1 LLRHRRWLRSAAR
14 FFIAG
19 SPCTRGNFTKI
30 RQRLCSDLTK
40 VSERTSAI
48 ETQKKSTRKTEER
61 VSVTFCIISAAARY
75 ALFFCVIS
83 GSPRSGFEEK

>member
-40 VSERTSAI
+40 VSERIAAI
-48 ETQKKSTRKTEER
+48 ETQKKKYKKKEER
-61 VSVTFCIISAAARY
+61 KS
-75 ALFFCVIS
+75 
-83 GSPRSGFEEK
+83 EEA